1 MGNSGGALSFFDL
14 SQIDQRRTEMMIQ
27 NATRKDLARTLLKVA
42 AATLGL
48 VVCSTVFIQ
57 TARAD
62 CGSYPSPGQ
71 KPLSAPTQRPLL
83 KPVTFRLATLAAA
96 TRDDDRDA
104 AIVGMWKVQFVSE
117 GTTGIPDGTVID
129 SAYAQWHSDGTEI
142 MNSGRPPITSSFC
155 LGVWKKTGE
164 STYKLNHFA
173 LSWDPTGTV
182 FVGPANIRENVTLDD
197 NGNSFS
203 GTFTIDQFDTN
214 GNTLAHIAGK
224 ITAQRVTPD

>member
-1 MGNSGGALSFFDL
+1 MKILN
-14 SQIDQRRTEMMIQ
+14 T
-27 NATRKDLARTLLKVA
+27 TRKDLERSVLKAA

-48 VVCSTVFIQ
+48 AVCATVFIQ

-62 CGSYPSPGQ
+62 CGSYLSPGQ
-71 KPLSAPTQRPLL
+71 KPMSAPTQRPLL
-83 KPVTFRLATLAAA
+83 KPVAFRLATLAAA
-96 TRDDDRDA
+96 ARDDDHDRDRDRDA
-104 AIVGMWKVQFVSE
+104 GIVGMWKVQFVSE
-117 GTTGIPDGTVID
+117 GTTGIPDDTVID

-155 LGVWKKTGE
+155 LGVWKRTGK

-173 LSWDPTGTV
+173 LSWDPTGAV
-182 FVGPANIRENVTLDD
+182 FVGPANIREEVTLDD
-197 NGNSFS
+197 SGNSFS

-214 GNTLAHIAGK
+214 GNTLAHIVGK

>member
-1 MGNSGGALSFFDL
+1 MKT
-14 SQIDQRRTEMMIQ
+14 R
-27 NATRKDLARTLLKVA
+27 NATRKELARTIFKAA

-48 VVCSTVFIQ
+48 VVCATVFIP

-62 CGSYPSPGQ
+62 CGSYTSTGRRPM
-71 KPLSAPTQRPLL
+71 SAPTQRLL
-83 KPVTFRLATLAAA
+83 PKPVAYRLTTLAVAA
-96 TRDDDRDA
+96 RDDDPDRHRDA

-155 LGVWKKTGE
+155 LGVWKRTGE

-182 FVGPANIRENVTLDD
+182 FVGPANIREDVTLDD
-197 NGNSFS
+197 QGNSFS

-214 GNTLAHIAGK
+214 GNTLAHIVGK

>member
-1 MGNSGGALSFFDL
+1 MKT
-14 SQIDQRRTEMMIQ
+14 R
-27 NATRKDLARTLLKVA
+27 NATRKELARSIFRAA
-42 AATLGL
+42 AATLGF
-48 VVCSTVFIQ
+48 VVCATVFIQ

-62 CGSYPSPGQ
+62 CGSYTSTGR
-71 KPLSAPTQRPLL
+71 KPTSAPTQRLLL
-83 KPVTFRLATLAAA
+83 KPVAYRLTTLAVAA
-96 TRDDDRDA
+96 RDDDRDGNRDA

-155 LGVWKKTGE
+155 LGVWKRTGGA
-164 STYKLNHFA
+164 TYKLNHFA

-182 FVGPANIRENVTLDD
+182 FVGPANIREDVTLDN
-197 NGNSFS
+197 NGNTFS

-214 GNTLAHIAGK
+214 GNTLGHIAGK
-224 ITAQRVTPD
+224 ISAQRVTPD

>member
-1 MGNSGGALSFFDL
+1 
-14 SQIDQRRTEMMIQ
+14 MMIQ
-27 NATRKDLARTLLKVA
+27 NATRKDLARTLLKAA

-48 VVCSTVFIQ
+48 LVCATVFIQ

-62 CGSYPSPGQ
+62 CGSYTSTGQ
-71 KPLSAPTQRPLL
+71 KLIPAPAQRPLL
-83 KPVTFRLATLAAA
+83 KPIAYRLTTPATAAS
-96 TRDDDRDA
+96 DDDNDA

-117 GTTGIPDGTVID
+117 GTNGIPDGTMID

-173 LSWDPTGTV
+173 LSWDPSGTV
-182 FVGPANIRENVTLDD
+182 FVGPTNIRENVTL
-197 NGNSFS
+197 NAQGNSFS
-203 GTFTIDQFDTN
+203 GTFTIDQLDTN
-214 GNTLAHIAGK
+214 GNTLAHIVGK
-224 ITAQRVTPD
+224 INAQRVTAD

>member
-1 MGNSGGALSFFDL
+1 MKIRNM
-14 SQIDQRRTEMMIQ
+14 TW
-27 NATRKDLARTLLKVA
+27 KDLARSVLKTA
-42 AATLGL
+42 ATTLGL
-48 VVCSTVFIQ
+48 AVCATVFIQ

-62 CGSYPSPGQ
+62 CGSYTSMGQ
-71 KPLSAPTQRPLL
+71 KPVPAPAQRPLL
-83 KPVTFRLATLAAA
+83 RAIAYRLTTPAVA
-96 TRDDDRDA
+96 TRDDDNDA

-117 GTTGIPDGTVID
+117 GTNGIPDGTMID

-173 LSWDPTGTV
+173 LSWDPSGTV
-182 FVGPANIRENVTLDD
+182 FVGPANIRENVTL
-197 NGNSFS
+197 NAQGNSFS

-214 GNTLAHIAGK
+214 GNTLAHIVGK

>member
-1 MGNSGGALSFFDL
+1 MKIRNMTWKDMARSVLKTA
-14 SQIDQRRTEMMIQ
+14 
-27 NATRKDLARTLLKVA
+27 AT
-42 AATLGL
+42 TLGL
-48 VVCSTVFIQ
+48 AVCATVFIQ

-62 CGSYPSPGQ
+62 CGSYTSTGQ
-71 KPLSAPTQRPLL
+71 KLMPALAQRSFL
-83 KPVTFRLATLAAA
+83 KPAAYRLAALKVAA
-96 TRDDDRDA
+96 REDDNDA

-117 GTTGIPDGTVID
+117 GTNGIPDGTMID

-173 LSWDPTGTV
+173 LSWDPSGTI
-182 FVGPANIRENVTLDD
+182 FVGPANIRENVTL
-197 NGNSFS
+197 NAQGNSFS

-214 GNTLAHIAGK
+214 GNTLAHIVGK
-224 ITAQRVTPD
+224 INAQRVTAD

>member
-1 MGNSGGALSFFDL
+1 MKIRNMTWKDSVRSVLKTA
-14 SQIDQRRTEMMIQ
+14 
-27 NATRKDLARTLLKVA
+27 AT
-42 AATLGL
+42 TLGL
-48 VVCSTVFIQ
+48 AVCATVFIQ

-62 CGSYPSPGQ
+62 CGSYTSMGQ
-71 KPLSAPTQRPLL
+71 KPVPAPAQRPVLRAIAY
-83 KPVTFRLATLAAA
+83 RLTTPAVA
-96 TRDDDRDA
+96 TRDDDNDA

-117 GTTGIPDGTVID
+117 GTNGIPDGTMID

-173 LSWDPTGTV
+173 LSWDPSGTV
-182 FVGPANIRENVTLDD
+182 FVGPANIRENVTL
-197 NGNSFS
+197 NALGNSFS

-214 GNTLAHIAGK
+214 GNTLGHIVGK

>member
-1 MGNSGGALSFFDL
+1 MG
-14 SQIDQRRTEMMIQ
+14 IRIT
-27 NATRKDLARTLLKVA
+27 TRQVMVKTILKTAV
-42 AATLGL
+42 ATLGVL
-48 VVCSTVFIQ
+48 VCATVFIQ

-62 CGSYPSPGQ
+62 CGSYTTPDGKPMPS
-71 KPLSAPTQRPLL
+71 SARPHL
-83 KPVTFRLATLAAA
+83 RLVSYRLTTRTIAA
-96 TRDDDRDA
+96 RDDDHDQDRDRHV

-182 FVGPANIRENVTLDD
+182 FVGPANIREDVTVDD
-197 NGNSFS
+197 QGNSFS
-203 GTFTIDQFDTN
+203 GTFTIDQFDTK
-214 GNTLAHIAGK
+214 GNTLAHITGN

>member
-1 MGNSGGALSFFDL
+1 MK
-14 SQIDQRRTEMMIQ
+14 IQ
-27 NATRKDLARTLLKVA
+27 NTTRKDLARTILKVA

-48 VVCSTVFIQ
+48 VVCATVFIQ

-62 CGSYPSPGQ
+62 CGSYTSTGR
-71 KPLSAPTQRPLL
+71 KPMSTPTQRPLL
-83 KPVTFRLATLAAA
+83 KPVAYRLTTLAAA
-96 TRDDDRDA
+96 ARDDDRDGNRNA

-155 LGVWKKTGE
+155 LGVWKRTGGA
-164 STYKLNHFA
+164 TYKLNHFA

-182 FVGPANIRENVTLDD
+182 FVGPANIREDVTLDN
-197 NGNSFS
+197 NGNTFS

-224 ITAQRVTPD
+224 ISAQRVTPD

>member
-1 MGNSGGALSFFDL
+1 MKIL
-14 SQIDQRRTEMMIQ
+14 
-27 NATRKDLARTLLKVA
+27 NASRKDLSRTILKTA

-48 VVCSTVFIQ
+48 VVCATVFIQ

-62 CGSYPSPGQ
+62 CSSYTSTGR
-71 KPLSAPTQRPLL
+71 KPMSAPTQRVRLT
-83 KPVTFRLATLAAA
+83 PVAYRLTTLAVAA
-96 TRDDDRDA
+96 RDDDPDRHRDA

-173 LSWDPTGTV
+173 LSWDPSGTV
-182 FVGPANIRENVTLDD
+182 FVGQANIRENVTL
-197 NGNSFS
+197 NAQGNSFS

-214 GNTLAHIAGK
+214 GNTLAHIVGK
-224 ITAQRVTPD
+224 INAQRVTAD

>member
-1 MGNSGGALSFFDL
+1 
-14 SQIDQRRTEMMIQ
+14 MIQ
-27 NATRKDLARTLLKVA
+27 TATRKDLARTLLKA
-42 AATLGL
+42 AATTLGL
-48 VVCSTVFIQ
+48 LVCATVFIQ

-62 CGSYPSPGQ
+62 CGSYTSTGQ
-71 KPLSAPTQRPLL
+71 RPIPALALRPLL
-83 KPVTFRLATLAAA
+83 RPAAFRLAGLAVAA
-96 TRDDDRDA
+96 RDDDNDA

-117 GTTGIPDGTVID
+117 GTNGIPDGTMID

-173 LSWDPTGTV
+173 LSWDPSGTV
-182 FVGPANIRENVTLDD
+182 FVGPANIRENVTL
-197 NGNSFS
+197 NAQGNSFS

-214 GNTLAHIAGK
+214 GNTLAHIVGK
-224 ITAQRVTPD
+224 INAQRVTAD